1 MSHKSGI
8 LKVKSKY
15 DTAKTVD
22 FLVFGYHCKLYRDDK
37 KALELDRESHL
48 IPAPY
53 EPKDSISRY
62 IYLFIYFVLFCMFSI
77 LRQLYLIRI
86 YDSVMYIY

>member
-15 DTAKTVD
+15 DNSKTVE

-62 IYLFIYFVLFCMFSI
+62 IFLSTCIILYVLDFKIHLSRFYACHVHI
-77 LRQLYLIRI
+77 N
-86 YDSVMYIY
+86 

>member
-8 LKVKSKY
+8 LKAKSKY
-15 DTAKTVD
+15 DTTVKSVD

-62 IYLFIYFVLFCMFSI
+62 IFLSTCIILYVLDFKTFS
-77 LRQLYLIRI
+77 RFYAV
-86 YDSVMYIY
+86 SCTF

>member
-62 IYLFIYFVLFCMFSI
+62 IFLST
-77 LRQLYLIRI
+77 LY
-86 YDSVMYIY
+86 YSVCSRF